1 MYLISS
7 HALTSPLRA
16 EPGAIALAE
25 GERPRFQRDRV
36 LDAGAVHLRR
46 YLFSTIKLLN
56 LFSIEGLRHLV
67 NAAFCLPGWG
77 LGVGGKTLRDLRA
90 CLVIHLKKCE
100 VKSRALFLVLMILLF
115 LFTLIARSERQAP
128 WSLKAK

>member
-7 HALTSPLRA
+7 HALTTPLRA

-25 GERPRFQRDRV
+25 GERSRFQRDRV

-67 NAAFCLPGWG
+67 NAAFSLPSRG
-77 LGVGGKTLRDLRA
+77 LRVGGKTLRDLRA
-90 CLVIHLKKCE
+90 GLVINLKKSE
-100 VKSRALFLVLMILLF
+100 VRTRAFLILMIL
-115 LFTLIARSERQAP
+115 RYPSP
-128 WSLKAK
+128 